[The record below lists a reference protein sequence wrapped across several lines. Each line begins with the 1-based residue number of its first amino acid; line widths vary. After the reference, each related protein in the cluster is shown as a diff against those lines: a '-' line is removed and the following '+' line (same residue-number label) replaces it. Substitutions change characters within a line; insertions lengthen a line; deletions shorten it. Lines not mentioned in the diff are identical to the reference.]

1 MRTGYTASD
10 PPAPF
15 TDLVDAF
22 WEYRTTADG
31 DAAGPHRVLPDGCI
45 DLIFRCQPTPV
56 GSPRLVVYGATA
68 RYTLPDL
75 LPGEQVLGVRFRPGR
90 AGPVLD
96 VCPRSVADRELP
108 SDDGPRALARLR
120 DRLAD
125 CRSFEEA
132 RSVFRQAVL
141 VMLAGR
147 PGPHQPRTDWALA
160 LLHESEGRLRIDA
173 IAKEVGVTERT
184 LHRDVLA
191 AAGLPPKLLAR
202 ILRFQATLARLQS
215 GRPAP
220 LCELALDG
228 GYADQAHMAR
238 EFRELSGLT
247 PGALLKARPLVLVGL
262 FGGLRGRP
270 TEDL

>member
-1 MRTGYTASD
+1 MRTGYAASD

-15 TDLVDAF
+15 ADRVDAF
-22 WEYRTTADG
+22 WEYRTSADG

-45 DLIFRCQPTPV
+45 DLIFRCRAWT
-56 GSPRLVVYGATA
+56 GSFPRLVVYGAAA
-68 RYTLPDL
+68 RFTLPDL
-75 LPGEQVLGVRFRPGR
+75 LPGEQVLGVRFLPGR

-108 SDDGPRALARLR
+108 ADDGPRVLARLR

-125 CRSFEEA
+125 CHSFEEA
-132 RSVFRQAVL
+132 RAAFRQAVL
-141 VMLAGR
+141 VMLTGR
-147 PGPHQPRTDWALA
+147 PRPHQPRTDRALA
-160 LLHESEGRLRIDA
+160 LLHESEGRLRVDA
-173 IAKEVGVTERT
+173 VAKAVGVTERT

-191 AAGLPPKLLAR
+191 ASGLPPKVLAR
-202 ILRFQATLARLQS
+202 ILRFKATLARLRS

-220 LCELALDG
+220 LCVLALDG

-247 PGALLKARPLVLVGL
+247 PGALLKTAAH
-262 FGGLRGRP
+262 
-270 TEDL
+270 